1 MTIEK
6 WFFLLIVGLVVYL
19 FWKILQPFALVLL
32 MAGVAAIILSP
43 IDHRLRQFLKRP
55 KLSAAILSVGVL
67 LLIFIPL
74 LLVLLLIASQASELL
89 QTSFGDTNWVQ
100 NLTNALA
107 PILAFFPA
115 SIRGYILSYD
125 FREIGMTVAQWAFRN
140 VGDIFSS
147 ITGLILHLLI
157 FFLAVYH
164 LLVDR
169 ERLYNAML
177 ELSPLRDAMDKAI
190 LRRVIETIRSVVFG
204 VLVLAIIQGILA
216 SIGMTIFG
224 VPGALIWGSLTAVA
238 SLIPLVGT
246 SLILVPAIL
255 YLFFTGS
262 VGAAIGL
269 LIWSAV
275 VVGLADNF
283 IGPYIIKGKTN
294 MHAFLILIS
303 ILGGLSAFGAIGAIA
318 GPAILAAALALIE
331 LYKAGILTNT
341 RKE

>member
-19 FWKILQPFALVLL
+19 FWKILQPFILVLL

-43 IDHRLRQFLKRP
+43 LDHHLRQFFKRP
-55 KLSAAILSVGVL
+55 KLSAALLSVGVL
-67 LLIFIPL
+67 LLILVPL

-89 QTSFGDTNWVQ
+89 QTSFADTNWVQ

-107 PILAFFPA
+107 PILAFFPV
-115 SIRGYILSYD
+115 SIRESILSYD
-125 FREIGMTVAQWAFRN
+125 FREIGLTTAQWAFRN
-140 VGDIFSS
+140 IGDIFSS
-147 ITGLILHLLI
+147 VTGLILHLLV
-157 FFLAVYH
+157 FFLALYH

-169 ERLYNAML
+169 EQLYHTML
-177 ELSPLRDAMDKAI
+177 ELSPLRDTMDKAI

-216 SIGMTIFG
+216 AVGMTIFG
-224 VPGALIWGSLTAVA
+224 VPGALIWGALTAVA

-255 YLFFTGS
+255 FLFFTGS
-262 VGAAIGL
+262 TGAAIGL

-294 MHAFLILIS
+294 MHAFLILLS
-303 ILGGLSAFGAIGAIA
+303 ILGGLSSFGAIGAIA
-318 GPAILAAALALIE
+318 GPAILAAMLALIE
-331 LYKAGILTNT
+331 LYKAGILTNV
-341 RKE
+341 RK